1 VLRIL
6 IYTTLALIA
15 FAANSILCR
24 LALSEEAID
33 PASFTSVRLMAG
45 AVTLYALV
53 RGYRGGAAPLKG
65 SWPSAAMLA
74 LYAVPFS
81 LAYVSLT
88 AGTGALL
95 LFGAVQATML
105 LASVGGGERPHAVQ
119 WIGVGLALA
128 GLVYLVLP
136 GLAAPPLIAA
146 LLMLLAGVAWGV
158 YSLLGRGSADPLR
171 ETAGNFVRAVPFAI
185 AVSAV
190 MLRDLHVAPRGL
202 VLAIASGAVASGLG
216 YVLWYAA
223 LRNLSGFTAS
233 IVQLAGPV
241 LAAAGGVL
249 LLDERISL
257 RLAVAATLVLGGIA
271 LAIVGR
277 SLARIARST

>member
-1 VLRIL
+1 MLRIP
-6 IYTTLALIA
+6 IYTALALIA

-45 AVTLYALV
+45 AVMLYALV
-53 RGYRGGAAPLKG
+53 RGHRGGSAPLKG
-65 SWPSAAMLA
+65 SWLSAAMLA

-105 LASVGGGERPHAVQ
+105 LASVGAGERPDAVQ
-119 WIGVGLALA
+119 WIGVVLALA
-128 GLVYLVLP
+128 GLVYLLLP
-136 GLAAPPLIAA
+136 GLASPPLMAA
-146 LLMLLAGVAWGV
+146 MLMLLAGVAWGV
-158 YSLLGRGSADPLR
+158 YSLLGKGSADPLR

-190 MLRDLHVAPRGL
+190 MLRDLHLELRGL

-223 LRNLSGFTAS
+223 LRDLSGFTAS

-271 LAIVGR
+271 LAIMGR
-277 SLARIARST
+277 SGR

>member
-1 VLRIL
+1 MLRIP
-6 IYTTLALIA
+6 IYTALALIA

-45 AVTLYALV
+45 AVMLYALV
-53 RGYRGGAAPLKG
+53 RGHRGGSAPLKG
-65 SWPSAAMLA
+65 SWLSAAMLA

-105 LASVGGGERPHAVQ
+105 LASVGAGERPDAVQ
-119 WIGVGLALA
+119 WIGVVLALA
-128 GLVYLVLP
+128 GLVYLLLP
-136 GLAAPPLIAA
+136 GLASPPLMAA
-146 LLMLLAGVAWGV
+146 MLMLLAGVAWGV
-158 YSLLGRGSADPLR
+158 YSLLGKGSADPLR

-190 MLRDLHVAPRGL
+190 MLRDLHLELRGL

-271 LAIVGR
+271 LAIMGR
-277 SLARIARST
+277 SGR

>member
-1 VLRIL
+1 MLRIP
-6 IYTTLALIA
+6 IYTALALIA

-45 AVTLYALV
+45 AVMLYALV
-53 RGYRGGAAPLKG
+53 RGHRGGSAPLKG
-65 SWPSAAMLA
+65 SWLSAAMLA

-105 LASVGGGERPHAVQ
+105 LASVGAGERPDAGQ
-119 WIGVGLALA
+119 WIGVVLALA
-128 GLVYLVLP
+128 GLVYLLLP
-136 GLAAPPLIAA
+136 GLASPPLMAA
-146 LLMLLAGVAWGV
+146 MLMLLAGVAWGV
-158 YSLLGRGSADPLR
+158 YSLLGKGSADPLR

-190 MLRDLHVAPRGL
+190 MLRDLHVELRGL

-271 LAIVGR
+271 LAIMGR
-277 SLARIARST
+277 SGR

>member
-1 VLRIL
+1 VLRIP
-6 IYTTLALIA
+6 IYTALALIA

-45 AVTLYALV
+45 AVMLYALV
-53 RGYRGGAAPLKG
+53 RGHRGGSAPLKG
-65 SWPSAAMLA
+65 SWLSAAMLA

-105 LASVGGGERPHAVQ
+105 LASVGAGERPDAGQ
-119 WIGVGLALA
+119 WIGVVLALA
-128 GLVYLVLP
+128 GLVYLLLP
-136 GLAAPPLIAA
+136 GLASPPLMAA
-146 LLMLLAGVAWGV
+146 MLMLLAGVAWGV
-158 YSLLGRGSADPLR
+158 YSLLGKGSADPLR

-185 AVSAV
+185 AVSAL
-190 MLRDLHVAPRGL
+190 MLRDLHLELRGL

-223 LRNLSGFTAS
+223 LRDLSGFTAS

-271 LAIVGR
+271 LAIMGR
-277 SLARIARST
+277 SGR

>member
-1 VLRIL
+1 VLRIP
-6 IYTTLALIA
+6 IYTALALIA

-45 AVTLYALV
+45 AVMLYALV
-53 RGYRGGAAPLKG
+53 RGHRGGSAPLRG
-65 SWPSAAMLA
+65 SWLSAAMLA

-105 LASVGGGERPHAVQ
+105 LASVGAGERPDAVQ
-119 WIGVGLALA
+119 WIGVVLALA
-128 GLVYLVLP
+128 GLVYLLLP
-136 GLAAPPLIAA
+136 GLASPPLMAA
-146 LLMLLAGVAWGV
+146 MLMLLAGVAWGV
-158 YSLLGRGSADPLR
+158 YSLLGKGSADPLR

-190 MLRDLHVAPRGL
+190 MLRDLHLELRGL

-271 LAIVGR
+271 LAIMGR
-277 SLARIARST
+277 SGR

>member
-24 LALSEEAID
+24 LALREEAID

-53 RGYRGGAAPLKG
+53 RGHRGGTAPLKG

-119 WIGVGLALA
+119 WIGVALALA

-136 GLAAPPLIAA
+136 GLAAPPLMAA
-146 LLMLLAGVAWGV
+146 LLMLVAGVAWGV

-202 VLAIASGAVASGLG
+202 LLAIASGAVASGLG

-249 LLDERISL
+249 LLDERMSL

-277 SLARIARST
+277 SLARAARSA

>member
-53 RGYRGGAAPLKG
+53 HGHRGGAALLKG
-65 SWPSAAMLA
+65 SWLSAAMLA

-119 WIGVGLALA
+119 WIGVALALA

-136 GLAAPPLIAA
+136 GLAAPPLMAA
-146 LLMLLAGVAWGV
+146 VLMLVAGVAWGV

-202 VLAIASGAVASGLG
+202 LLAIASGAVASGLG

-277 SLARIARST
+277 SLARAARSA

>member
-1 VLRIL
+1 MFRIP
-6 IYTTLALIA
+6 IYTALALIA

-45 AVTLYALV
+45 AVMLYALV
-53 RGYRGGAAPLKG
+53 RGHRGGSAPLRG
-65 SWPSAAMLA
+65 SWLSAAMLA

-105 LASVGGGERPHAVQ
+105 LASVGAGERPDAVQ
-119 WIGVGLALA
+119 WIGVVLALA
-128 GLVYLVLP
+128 GLVYLLLP
-136 GLAAPPLIAA
+136 GLASPPLMAA
-146 LLMLLAGVAWGV
+146 MLMLLAGVAWGV
-158 YSLLGRGSADPLR
+158 YSLLGKGSADPLR

-190 MLRDLHVAPRGL
+190 MLRDLHLELRGL

-271 LAIVGR
+271 LAIMGR
-277 SLARIARST
+277 GGR

>member
-1 VLRIL
+1 VLRIP
-6 IYTTLALIA
+6 IYTALALIA

-45 AVTLYALV
+45 AVMLYALV
-53 RGYRGGAAPLKG
+53 RGHRGGSAPLKG
-65 SWPSAAMLA
+65 SWLSAAMLA

-105 LASVGGGERPHAVQ
+105 LASVGAGERPDAGQ
-119 WIGVGLALA
+119 WIGVVLALA
-128 GLVYLVLP
+128 GLVYLLLP
-136 GLAAPPLIAA
+136 GLASPPLMAA
-146 LLMLLAGVAWGV
+146 MLMLLAGVAWGV
-158 YSLLGRGSADPLR
+158 YSLLGKGSADPLR

-190 MLRDLHVAPRGL
+190 MLRDLHLELRGL

-271 LAIVGR
+271 LAIMGR
-277 SLARIARST
+277 SGR

>member
-1 VLRIL
+1 MLRIP
-6 IYTTLALIA
+6 IYTALALIA

-45 AVTLYALV
+45 AVMLYALV
-53 RGYRGGAAPLKG
+53 RGHRGGSAPLRG
-65 SWPSAAMLA
+65 SWLSAAMLA

-105 LASVGGGERPHAVQ
+105 LASVGAGERPDAVQ
-119 WIGVGLALA
+119 WIGVVLALA
-128 GLVYLVLP
+128 GLVYLLLP
-136 GLAAPPLIAA
+136 GLASPPLMAA
-146 LLMLLAGVAWGV
+146 MLMLLAGVAWGV
-158 YSLLGRGSADPLR
+158 YSLLGKGSADPLR

-190 MLRDLHVAPRGL
+190 MLRDLHLELRGL

-271 LAIVGR
+271 LAIMGR
-277 SLARIARST
+277 SGR

>member
-1 VLRIL
+1 MLRIP
-6 IYTTLALIA
+6 IYTALALIA

-45 AVTLYALV
+45 AVMLYALV
-53 RGYRGGAAPLKG
+53 RGHRGGSAPLKG
-65 SWPSAAMLA
+65 SWLSAAMLA

-105 LASVGGGERPHAVQ
+105 LASVGAGERPDAGQ
-119 WIGVGLALA
+119 WIGVVLALA
-128 GLVYLVLP
+128 GLVYLLLP
-136 GLAAPPLIAA
+136 GLASPPLMAA
-146 LLMLLAGVAWGV
+146 MLMLLAGVAWGV
-158 YSLLGRGSADPLR
+158 YSLLGKGSADPLR

-190 MLRDLHVAPRGL
+190 MLRDLHLELRGL

-271 LAIVGR
+271 LAIMGR
-277 SLARIARST
+277 SGR

>member
-1 VLRIL
+1 VLRIP
-6 IYTTLALIA
+6 IYTALALIA

-45 AVTLYALV
+45 AVMLYALV
-53 RGYRGGAAPLKG
+53 RGHRGGSAPLKG
-65 SWPSAAMLA
+65 SWLSAALLA

-88 AGTGALL
+88 AGAGALL

-105 LASVGGGERPHAVQ
+105 LASVGAGERPDAGQ
-119 WIGVGLALA
+119 WIGVVLALA
-128 GLVYLVLP
+128 GLVYLLLP
-136 GLAAPPLIAA
+136 GLASPPLMAA
-146 LLMLLAGVAWGV
+146 MLMLLAGVAWGV
-158 YSLLGRGSADPLR
+158 YSLLGKGSADPLR

-190 MLRDLHVAPRGL
+190 MLRDLHLELRGL

-271 LAIVGR
+271 LAIMGR
-277 SLARIARST
+277 SGR

>member
-1 VLRIL
+1 VLRIP
-6 IYTTLALIA
+6 IYTALALIA

-45 AVTLYALV
+45 AVMLYALV
-53 RGYRGGAAPLKG
+53 RGHRGGSAPLKG
-65 SWPSAAMLA
+65 SWLSAAMLA

-105 LASVGGGERPHAVQ
+105 LASVGAGERPDAGQ
-119 WIGVGLALA
+119 WIGVVLALA
-128 GLVYLVLP
+128 GLVYLLLP
-136 GLAAPPLIAA
+136 GLASPPLMAA
-146 LLMLLAGVAWGV
+146 MLMLLAGVAWGV
-158 YSLLGRGSADPLR
+158 YSLLGKGSADPLR

-190 MLRDLHVAPRGL
+190 MLRDLHVELRGL

-271 LAIVGR
+271 LAIMGR
-277 SLARIARST
+277 SGR

>member
-1 VLRIL
+1 VLRIP
-6 IYTTLALIA
+6 IYTALALIA

-45 AVTLYALV
+45 AVMLYALV
-53 RGYRGGAAPLKG
+53 RGHRGGSAPLKG
-65 SWPSAAMLA
+65 SWLSAAMLA

-105 LASVGGGERPHAVQ
+105 LASVGAGERPDAVQ
-119 WIGVGLALA
+119 WIGVVLALA
-128 GLVYLVLP
+128 GLVYLLLP
-136 GLAAPPLIAA
+136 GLASPPLMAA
-146 LLMLLAGVAWGV
+146 MLMLLAGVAWGV
-158 YSLLGRGSADPLR
+158 YSLLGKGSADPLR

-190 MLRDLHVAPRGL
+190 MLRDLHLELRGL

-271 LAIVGR
+271 LAIMGR
-277 SLARIARST
+277 SGR

>member
-1 VLRIL
+1 MLRIP
-6 IYTTLALIA
+6 IHTALALIA

-45 AVTLYALV
+45 AATLYALV
-53 RGYRGGAAPLKG
+53 RGHRGGSAPLKG
-65 SWPSAAMLA
+65 SWPSSAMLA

-105 LASVGGGERPHAVQ
+105 LASVGAGERPDAGQ
-119 WIGVGLALA
+119 WIGVVLALA
-128 GLVYLVLP
+128 GLVYLLLP
-136 GLAAPPLIAA
+136 GLASPPLMAA
-146 LLMLLAGVAWGV
+146 MLMLLAGVAWGV
-158 YSLLGRGSADPLR
+158 YSLLGKGSADPLR

-190 MLRDLHVAPRGL
+190 MLRDLHLELRGL

-271 LAIVGR
+271 LAIMGR
-277 SLARIARST
+277 SGR

>member
-1 VLRIL
+1 
-6 IYTTLALIA
+6 
-15 FAANSILCR
+15 
-24 LALSEEAID
+24 
-33 PASFTSVRLMAG
+33 
-45 AVTLYALV
+45 
-53 RGYRGGAAPLKG
+53 
-65 SWPSAAMLA
+65 
-74 LYAVPFS
+74 VPFS

>member
-1 VLRIL
+1 V
-6 IYTTLALIA
+6 
-15 FAANSILCR
+15 
-24 LALSEEAID
+24 
-33 PASFTSVRLMAG
+33 
-45 AVTLYALV
+45 
-53 RGYRGGAAPLKG
+53 
-65 SWPSAAMLA
+65 
-74 LYAVPFS
+74 
-81 LAYVSLT
+81 
-88 AGTGALL
+88 
-95 LFGAVQATML
+95 
-105 LASVGGGERPHAVQ
+105 
-119 WIGVGLALA
+119 LALA
-128 GLVYLVLP
+128 GLVDLLLP
-136 GLAAPPLIAA
+136 GLASPPLMAA
-146 LLMLLAGVAWGV
+146 MLMLLAGVAWGV
-158 YSLLGRGSADPLR
+158 YSLLGKGSADPLR

-190 MLRDLHVAPRGL
+190 MLRDLHVELRGL

-271 LAIVGR
+271 LAIMGR
-277 SLARIARST
+277 SGR

>member
-1 VLRIL
+1 MLRIP
-6 IYTTLALIA
+6 IYTALALIA

-45 AVTLYALV
+45 AVMLYALV
-53 RGYRGGAAPLKG
+53 RGHRGGSAPLKG
-65 SWPSAAMLA
+65 SWLSAAMLA

-105 LASVGGGERPHAVQ
+105 LASVGAGERPDAVQ
-119 WIGVGLALA
+119 WIGVVLALA

-136 GLAAPPLIAA
+136 GLAAPPMMAA
-146 LLMLLAGVAWGV
+146 MLMLLAGVAWGV
-158 YSLLGRGSADPLR
+158 YSLLGKGSADPLR

-190 MLRDLHVAPRGL
+190 MLRDLHLELRGL

-271 LAIVGR
+271 LAIMGR
-277 SLARIARST
+277 SGR